1 MKTNFS
7 ILRGFEWMIV
17 CSILV
22 LSTSCN
28 KKATESAEQP
38 APSSVQPQTP
48 PQTPNDQQIL
58 GQIQSRIQGEPALR
72 GQRIEVNVAR
82 GVATLSGSVDNDA
95 SRSLA
100 AADSGAVGGVRTVI
114 NNLEVRPS
122 EAAIEPAKPKR
133 DRKLEAK
140 AAPPPPPPAAM
151 AAAPPPPPP
160 PPAAEPVQI
169 ITPPPPPPP
178 PPPPAAKTVT
188 LPAGMVIPVRLTDA
202 LDSGVTETD
211 SVFHGTLASDLIVD
225 GMVAAPRGTPVLG
238 RVVEVKD
245 AAHFSGSAK
254 ISIELTK
261 LDTEGKEL
269 SLVTDTYTQE
279 GKGRGKNTA
288 AKAGGGALVGALIG
302 AMAGGGKGAAIGAAT
317 GGGVGAGVNGV
328 TRGQQVNLP
337 PETLVNFNLQSPV
350 SVTTSRVSQSG
361 SNSNDNVPVLK
372 RAPQQ

>member
-17 CSILV
+17 CSLLV
-22 LSTSCN
+22 LSTGCS

-48 PQTPNDQQIL
+48 LQPSNDQQIL
-58 GQIQSRIQGEPALR
+58 GQIQSRIQGEPALH
-72 GQRIEVNVAR
+72 GQRIDVNVAG

-100 AADSGAVGGVRTVI
+100 AADSGAVDGVRTVI
-114 NNLEVRPS
+114 NNLEVKPS
-122 EAAIEPAKPKR
+122 KAAIELAKPKR
-133 DRKLEAK
+133 DRKLAAK
-140 AAPPPPPPAAM
+140 AVPPPPPPAAM
-151 AAAPPPPPP
+151 AAAPPPP

-178 PPPPAAKTVT
+178 PPPPAPKTVS

-202 LDSGVTETD
+202 LDSSVTQTD
-211 SVFHGTLASDLIVD
+211 DVFHGTLASDLIVD

-269 SLVTDTYTQE
+269 SLVTDTYTKE

-317 GGGVGAGVNGV
+317 GGGIGAGTNGI
-328 TRGQQVNLP
+328 TRGQQVQLP
-337 PETLVNFNLQSPV
+337 SETLVNFNLQSPV
-350 SVTTSRVSQSG
+350 SVTTSRVAQGG
-361 SNSNDNVPVLK
+361 SNSDDNMPVLK